1 MSPIAILM
9 ASAAMAVAMAV
20 PVPQESAKLSSG
32 YLKWLNEDVVYIIT
46 GRERAEFLKLTTD
59 EQRDQFIEQF
69 WQDRN
74 PPPGA
79 PQHDA
84 KAEHYRRI
92 AFANEHFGTASGTPG
107 WKTDRGYLYI
117 LFGPPDEITSHPN
130 GTEFRPWP
138 YELWDYWHVEGNGGV
153 NFLFADPE
161 KNGNCQLTWNPFVN
175 YNPNIRF
182 RVRVGTKAEER
193 NLITKVEPIYPERAR
208 RRRIQGVVRL
218 EVVIGEGHVSQVR
231 LIQGH
236 RLLVAAAR
244 DAVRQWVYKPV
255 LIDWEPLEVVT
266 EVDVKFSL
274 EGK

>member
-1 MSPIAILM
+1 M
-9 ASAAMAVAMAV
+9 
-20 PVPQESAKLSSG
+20 EG
-32 YLKWLNEDVVYIIT
+32 Y
-46 GRERAEFLKLTTD
+46 
-59 EQRDQFIEQF
+59 
-69 WQDRN
+69 
-74 PPPGA
+74 
-79 PQHDA
+79 
-84 KAEHYRRI
+84 
-92 AFANEHFGTASGTPG
+92 
-107 WKTDRGYLYI
+107 
-117 LFGPPDEITSHPN
+117 
-130 GTEFRPWP
+130 
-138 YELWDYWHVEGNGGV
+138 GGV

-161 KNGNCQLTWNPFVN
+161 KNGNYQLTWNPFVN

-218 EVVIGEGHVSQVR
+218 EVVIGEDGHVSQVR